1 MALDKLPEPTPVH
14 DMTQPGAAWRA
25 HMAGVG
31 GMGIGVVNAILV
43 RAGHKEGYRVVFSD
57 KKGLAIRNGGV
68 YSQITFVNDSGTGF
82 QPVSGNHG
90 LEARATEYPTAGS
103 IPYGRADLLMGI
115 DILEAA
121 RAIDPRENFRVAS
134 PDRTCAVLNV
144 SRQPT
149 VYALLGRQDFDPEA
163 LRE

>member
-43 RAGHKEGYRVVFSD
+43 RAGHKEGFRVVFSD

-68 YSQITFVNDSGTGF
+68 YSQITFVKDDAD
-82 QPVSGNHG
+82 P
-90 LEARATEYPTAGS
+90 ARGTEYPTTGS
-103 IPYGRADLLMGI
+103 IPYGRADLLLGI

-121 RAIDPRENFRVAS
+121 RAID
-134 PDRTCAVLNV
+134 
-144 SRQPT
+144 
-149 VYALLGRQDFDPEA
+149 
-163 LRE
+163 